1 MKRRIVMGILTSN
14 KYISSTSVEC
24 GGEFQVTLALSA
36 APDLANVPADI
47 ALLLDASNSV
57 TGAPLSEIKA
67 SAGSLVNILA
77 DRLATGTSGTFC
89 CGNRAAVVTYASD
102 GTVVQ
107 GLTDDP
113 AVLQTAV
120 SSVTAGGN
128 SNLAAGIA
136 AAANMLNAG
145 NTGNRKV
152 MFIFTDGRY
161 NTGADPSE
169 AVASAKEAGIILYF
183 VAVRSSESADLAA
196 MDNWATSPS
205 SAYVITDFDTAD
217 GTFENFL
224 ANLGNNGLITGST
237 AIAVTEEVASEF
249 TILSASAPTMGTVT
263 VTGAQTLTWNI
274 PSLGTDEWQGA
285 ALTFNVRHTGSRSGD
300 REVDAVIGFTDTESN
315 RAAFN
320 NPVIMV
326 DCGQIIYP
334 EPCPEPVDVLSEAC
348 EELITV
354 DAGTLSLGLMG
365 RIAQVSVTLANVC
378 PGVRVALAVVLTELD
393 DTGTELQRGM
403 RTLTIPAH
411 SFEGCRD
418 IRVECINFVLPEDT
432 DDGVTPAACGQRM
445 FRARVYANVIDSGVL
460 CCETEEA

>member
-1 MKRRIVMGILTSN
+1 MGILTSN
-14 KYISSTSVEC
+14 KYISSTTVEC

-36 APDLANVPADI
+36 APDLANVPADM
-47 ALLLDASNSV
+47 ALLIDVSNSV
-57 TGAPLSEIKA
+57 SGAPLTEIKA
-67 SAGSLVNILA
+67 SATRLLNVLS
-77 DRLATGTSGTFC
+77 DRLATGDSGLYC
-89 CGNRAAVVTYASD
+89 CGNRAAVVTYATD

-113 AVLQTAV
+113 ALLQAAV
-120 SSVTAGGN
+120 DSLTAGGN
-128 SNLAAGIA
+128 SNLSAGITA
-136 AAANMLNAG
+136 AADMLNDG

-161 NTGADPSE
+161 NAGADPAA
-169 AVASAKEAGIILYF
+169 AVQSAKDAGIILYF
-183 VAVRSSESADLAA
+183 IAVRSSEAADLEAI
-196 MDNWATSPS
+196 DNWATSPS

-217 GTFENFL
+217 GTFDNFL
-224 ANLGNNGLITGST
+224 TNLGNNGLITGST
-237 AIAVTEEVASEF
+237 GIAVTEEVSSEF

-263 VTGAQTLTWNI
+263 VTGQQTLTWNI

-285 ALTFNVRHTGSRSGD
+285 ALTFNVRHTGNRSGE
-300 REVDAVIGFTDTESN
+300 REVDASIAFTDNESN
-315 RAAFN
+315 EATFN

-326 DCGQIIYP
+326 DCGQIVYP
-334 EPCPEPVDVLSEAC
+334 EPCPEPVDVVSEAC

-393 DTGTELQRGM
+393 DEGTELQRGM

-411 SFEGCRD
+411 NFDGCRD

-432 DDGVTPAACGQRM
+432 DDTAASACGQRM
-445 FRARVYANVIDSGVL
+445 FRTRVYANVIDSGVL
-460 CCETEEA
+460 CCNQETPEQ